1 MFWLVFAIALLTL
14 ILFPD
19 SWLID
24 GISESHL
31 LGLIL
36 VPILSLPLAYFIEN
50 LRPKRTVVYCLS
62 ALAPATVFFGN
73 VLLQQVLS
81 QQESSSREYLYFL
94 LGAAP
99 IFLGLPIA
107 IFLLRHLRRKNAPYS
122 SPD

>member
-1 MFWLVFAIALLTL
+1 MFWLVFAIAMLIL

-19 SWLID
+19 SLLID
-24 GISESHL
+24 GISKSHL

-62 ALAPATVFFGN
+62 ALAPATVFYGN
-73 VLLQQVLS
+73 VLLQQ
-81 QQESSSREYLYFL
+81 EEGSSEEYLYFL

-107 IFLLRHLRRKNAPYS
+107 IFLLRQVRRKKAAYN